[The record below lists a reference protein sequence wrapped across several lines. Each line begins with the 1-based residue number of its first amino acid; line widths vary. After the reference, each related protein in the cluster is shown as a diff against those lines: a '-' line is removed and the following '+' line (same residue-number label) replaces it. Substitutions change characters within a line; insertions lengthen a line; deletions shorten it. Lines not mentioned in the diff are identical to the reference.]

1 MFSVKGK
8 LFPAF
13 FMKKSTISPG
23 IARLRDCEIARLR
36 DCEIARVRECESA
49 RVRDCEVA
57 KLLVCDFCYCG
68 LSGERVKVL
77 AVFPVLNSLMPIA

>member
-36 DCEIARVRECESA
+36 DCEIARLRS
-49 RVRDCEVA
+49 CEVGRLITKKDSEMVRIYLKMR
-57 KLLVCDFCYCG
+57 KLN
-68 LSGERVKVL
+68 E
-77 AVFPVLNSLMPIA
+77 

>member
-23 IARLRDCEIARLR
+23 IARLRDCEIARL
-36 DCEIARVRECESA
+36 RECESA

>member
-36 DCEIARVRECESA
+36 ECESA

-57 KLLVCDFCYCG
+57 KLRSCLCVISAIVGCLVK
-68 LSGERVKVL
+68 E
-77 AVFPVLNSLMPIA
+77 